1 MSRLWYARRDAVARF
16 LLRYSNSQ
24 VLLSH
29 GDFSVGRSQ
38 ECGLPLD
45 DEKVSRRHA
54 LFHVAADELTIEDLE
69 SRNGV
74 FVNGERVTAR
84 HRLHHGDVILI
95 GKQEIH
101 VIEEGE
107 RQRRADMPTVSSP
120 EESEELKRELAGAGA
135 AEALDRLSR
144 REQEVLR
151 LLALGHTHKEIAQQL
166 GVSVKTV
173 ETYRA
178 RVADKLELRSR
189 ADLVRYALSA
199 GLLE

>member
-1 MSRLWYARRDAVARF
+1 MARF
-16 LLRYSNSQ
+16 LLRYPTGQ

-29 GDFSVGRSQ
+29 GDFTVGRSQ

-45 DEKVSRRHA
+45 DEKVSRKHA
-54 LFHVAADELTIEDLE
+54 VLHVAEGALSIEDLE

-74 FVNGERVTAR
+74 YVNGDRIDGLRA
-84 HRLHHGDVILI
+84 LSHGDVITI
-95 GKQEIH
+95 GKSDMH
-101 VIEEGE
+101 VVEEGE
-107 RQRRADMPTVSSP
+107 RQRRADMPTVSST
-120 EESEELKRELAGAGA
+120 EESEALRAQITAQNDGLSKLSKREL
-135 AEALDRLSR
+135 
-144 REQEVLR
+144 EVLR
-151 LLALGHTHKEIAQQL
+151 LLALGHTHKEIASQL

-178 RVADKLELRSR
+178 RVAEKLAIKSR